1 MPAAVDNT
9 SDAKGE
15 TTRQRLIEA
24 SRRLIADQGYAS
36 TTAAQIAEEAGVSE
50 RTFFR
55 HFSSKSE
62 VFLANWQRIA
72 DAFRTTMQS
81 HPYRAG
87 LIEVVRAGMQ
97 SFAEGLQQAVEE
109 NPASSMVDYSMTI
122 PVLPMLEIVIELES
136 AVAAELARRLDRSNE
151 DLDIRIVANTS
162 VGVLRAC
169 GRVYGVGDRAD
180 PLPDLVSHHLD
191 SLRDLFDRLE
201 EVPTSEYPTP

>member
-97 SFAEGLQQAVEE
+97 SLAEGLQQAVEE
-109 NPASSMVDYSMTI
+109 NPASSMVDYAMTI

-180 PLPDLVSHHLD
+180 PLPDLVSHHFD

>member
-1 MPAAVDNT
+1 VPAAVDNP

-24 SRRLIADQGYAS
+24 SRRLIADQGYAR

-109 NPASSMVDYSMTI
+109 NPASSMVDYAMTI

>member
-1 MPAAVDNT
+1 VPAAVDNT

-62 VFLANWQRIA
+62 VFLANWQGIA

-109 NPASSMVDYSMTI
+109 NPASSMVDYAMTI

-136 AVAAELARRLDRSNE
+136 AVAAELARRLDRSHE

-169 GRVYGVGDRAD
+169 GRLYGVGDRAD

-201 EVPTSEYPTP
+201 EVPTSE

>member
-1 MPAAVDNT
+1 VPAAVDNT

-24 SRRLIADQGYAS
+24 SRRLIADQGYAR

-109 NPASSMVDYSMTI
+109 NPASSMVDYAMTI

>member
-1 MPAAVDNT
+1 VPAAVDNT

-109 NPASSMVDYSMTI
+109 NPASSMVDYAMTI

>member
-24 SRRLIADQGYAS
+24 SRRLIADQGYAR
-36 TTAAQIAEEAGVSE
+36 TTAAQIAEEAGGSE

-55 HFSSKSE
+55 HFASKSE

-72 DAFRTTMQS
+72 DSFSTTMQS

-109 NPASSMVDYSMTI
+109 NPASSMVDYAMTI

>member
-109 NPASSMVDYSMTI
+109 NPASSMVDYAMTI